1 MNVNKINICNM
12 ALALMGAD
20 IISEMDEPS
29 KEAKACK
36 VFYENTKNK
45 LLARYDWSFASKTV
59 NLQKLKS
66 EHNAK
71 NRFKLPADT
80 LTPREITSGAA
91 HYEIE
96 GNVLITGLEKV
107 TLRYTAAIDD
117 AGLFS
122 PHFIDALAYA
132 LASDMTVFL
141 TDGIESAGIFTAAA
155 EKKLEDAAIALA
167 LFTARIEN
175 NEALLPL
182 IK

>member
-1 MNVNKINICNM
+1 M

-45 LLARYDWSFASKTV
+45 LLARYDWPFASKTV

-66 EHNAK
+66 ENGVK
-71 NRFKLPADT
+71 NRFKLPMDM
-80 LTPREITSGAA
+80 LTPRETTSPDG
-91 HYEIE
+91 YEIE
-96 GNVLITGLEKV
+96 GNVLFTSLEKV
-107 TLRYTAAIDD
+107 TLRYTSAIDD
-117 AGLFS
+117 TGLFS
-122 PHFIDALAYA
+122 PHFIDALAYS

-155 EKKLEDAAIALA
+155 EKKLEDAAAAMA
-167 LFTARIEN
+167 LFTARMEN
-175 NEALLPL
+175 NYTLPPL